1 MKECK
6 FLIVGAGIIGLTIA
20 RELLQRRHSH
30 LLIIEKEDAP
40 GRHASGRNSGV
51 LHAGIYY
58 SSDSLKARFCIEGN
72 RLMKGYCRAKN
83 LHLIE
88 SGKVIVA
95 PLKEQQEGLHELKKR
110 ADQNGAFVRLI
121 DRSELQKLEPFAF
134 TYDVAIHSPNTA
146 VIDPLEILLSLQEE
160 IEQSGK
166 AEFFFN
172 TALRERAADRVIQTS
187 QGPIRFEKML
197 NAAGT
202 YADEIA
208 HKFDLAK
215 DYKIQPFKGTY
226 RQLKR
231 TNLVNGNIYS
241 VPDLKNPFLGIHF
254 CKNAHGQITL
264 GPTAIPALSRENY
277 GAFENL
283 EQETLS
289 ILFRDAVLLFENSA
303 FRNAASVQLRKYS
316 RKVVFREA
324 KSMMPELLLEDLQPS
339 AKVGIRAQLVHWPTR
354 QLSMDFLLEKDA
366 ESIHVLNAVSPAFTS
381 SMAFAKHVVDVLE
394 M

>member
-20 RELLQRRHSH
+20 RELLLRGHTD

-72 RLMKGYCRAKN
+72 RLMKDYCRAKN
-83 LHLIE
+83 LHLVE

-110 ADQNGAFVRLI
+110 ADRNGALVRLI
-121 DRSELQKLEPFAF
+121 DRSELQKLEPYAF
-134 TYDVAIHSPNTA
+134 SYEDALHSPNTA
-146 VIDPLEILLSLQEE
+146 VIDPLEILQSLQQE
-160 IEQSGK
+160 IEESGK
-166 AEFFFN
+166 AKLLFN
-172 TALRERAADRVIQTS
+172 ASLKERTADHAIESS
-187 QGPIRFEKML
+187 QGSIRFEKL
-197 NAAGT
+197 INAAGT

-208 HKFDLAK
+208 HKFDLAR

-254 CKNAHGQITL
+254 CKNAHGQVTL

-289 ILFRDAVLLFENSA
+289 ILFRDAVLLFQNPA
-303 FRNAASVQLRKYS
+303 FRNAASAQLRKYS
-316 RKVVFREA
+316 KKVVFREA
-324 KSMMPELLLEDLQPS
+324 KSMMPELQFDDLQPS
-339 AKVGIRAQLVHWPTR
+339 AKVGIRAQLVHWPSR
-354 QLSMDFLLEKDA
+354 QLYMDFLIEKGPG
-366 ESIHVLNAVSPAFTS
+366 SIHVLNAVSPAFTS
-381 SMAFAKHVVDVLE
+381 SMAFAKHVVDEL
-394 M
+394 